1 MPPPNGQLSARAAGE
16 RAASAAPVVSPVAN
30 PDPASGAARRVAPG
44 AERFRRLTRGLR
56 NPRWL
61 AMDLFS
67 RFVGVRDLVAA
78 VAQLRARLPRRNSV
92 ADPAGP
98 SLLAPFDPQL
108 AALHL
113 RKDGFWSGLQLPP
126 GIAGELVSFALCSVC
141 HGHSEPEAGFHY
153 PDRARVQAAVGRTF
167 SLATYLFMDEVEP
180 LIARIAADPALL
192 AAVRAYLGVEPVY
205 LGRRLWWTFATPEA
219 QYDRDITTSRFH
231 YDRDDYRSV
240 RVFFYLTEVGDG
252 NGPHVVTRGSHR
264 RKTLRQMLSAA
275 ARSDENIV
283 RWYGPENIVTIRGAA
298 GTGFI
303 EDPFCFHKA
312 TRPVAGDRLV
322 LELGFGMRNHRVF
335 DPPDRRRIAMIP
347 LGASRS

>member
-1 MPPPNGQLSARAAGE
+1 MRKLA
-16 RAASAAPVVSPVAN
+16 
-30 PDPASGAARRVAPG
+30 
-44 AERFRRLTRGLR
+44 RGLR
-56 NPRWL
+56 NPRWF
-61 AMDLFS
+61 AMDVFS
-67 RFVGVRDLVAA
+67 RFLSVRDLAA
-78 VAQLRARLPRRNSV
+78 GIAQLRAMLRRGG
-92 ADPAGP
+92 APGP
-98 SLLAPFDPQL
+98 VGTSLLAPFDPQL
-108 AALHL
+108 AAQHL
-113 RKDGFWSGLQLPP
+113 RTEGFWTGLQLPP
-126 GIAGELVSFALCSVC
+126 GTVGELVAFALCAVC
-141 HGHSEPEAGFHY
+141 HGHSEPQAGFRY
-153 PDRARVQAAVGRTF
+153 PDRARAQAATGRTF

-180 LIARIAADPALL
+180 LIAQIAGDPALR

-240 RVFFYLTEVGDG
+240 RVFFYLTDVDAG
-252 NGPHVVTRGSHR
+252 NGPHVVARGSHR

-283 RWYGPENIVTIRGAA
+283 DWYGARNIVTIRGAA
-298 GTGFI
+298 GSGFI

-312 TRPVAGDRLV
+312 TRPELGDRLV

-347 LGASRS
+347 LRA